1 MLHVLRPGK
10 AFFFSLVLAAFGN
23 AAEFT
28 FDDTAIGQLPPG
40 WTEAKTGEG
49 EGSVWK
55 VVSYMA
61 NGRANH
67 ALAQTSS
74 AGPNAMFN
82 LCVRSDAKYGDVE
95 MRVRLK
101 PVSGQNDQ
109 GGGLVWRYQDAKN
122 YYVARW
128 NPLEN
133 NFRLYHVIGGQR
145 TQLASADVTATPG
158 EWHTVRGTCR
168 RDHLQCHLD
177 GKLLLDVHDSTI
189 PSPGAVGLWTKADAV
204 TWFDDFSANA
214 LRQGT
219 TPGLRRKK
227 P

>member
-1 MLHVLRPGK
+1 MLRLVRLGTI
-10 AFFFSLVLAAFGN
+10 AFFSFVAAPIGP
-23 AAEFT
+23 AAEFS
-28 FDDTAIGQLPPG
+28 FDDTPVGQLPPG

-61 NGRANH
+61 DGQAKR

-74 AGPNAMFN
+74 AGPDAMFN
-82 LCVRSDAKYGDVE
+82 LCVRSDARFDDVE
-95 MRVRLK
+95 LSVRLK

-133 NFRLYHVIGGQR
+133 NFRLYHVIGGKR
-145 TQLASADVTATPG
+145 TQLATGDVTAAPDA
-158 EWHTVRGTCR
+158 WHTVRATCR
-168 RDHLQCHLD
+168 GDHLQCYFD
-177 GKLLLDVHDSTI
+177 GKLLLDVHDGTI
-189 PSPGAVGLWTKADAV
+189 ASPGAVGLWTKSDAV
-204 TWFDDFSANA
+204 TEFDSFSLDS
-214 LRQGT
+214 LR
-219 TPGLRRKK
+219 
-227 P
+227 